1 MSEPKKGNDLFKQG
15 TKKGQSDS
23 EVNFIKGELFDAELE
38 NRINSNI
45 DIDENELDDL
55 DFELELES
63 NDDFDYDDNFE
74 LNDTLQPSKKKPSV
88 EVLRRASL
96 AKDED
101 RKREVALS
109 RETSKLARDLI
120 KEELPANQIRGIL
133 EVSLQDK
140 ELLMSNA
147 LSFGEKSKSIQE
159 KRELIQKLD
168 EITSTH
174 DVNVAN
180 ASFVLKW
187 LKNRS

>member
-1 MSEPKKGNDLFKQG
+1 MAEPKKGNDLFKQG

-23 EVNFIKGELFDAELE
+23 EVNFIKGELFDTELE

-45 DIDENELDDL
+45 DIDEDELDDL
-55 DFELELES
+55 DLELELES
-63 NDDFDYDDNFE
+63 NDDLDYEDNFE

-88 EVLRRASL
+88 EVLKRASF

-109 RETSKLARDLI
+109 RETSKLTRDLI
-120 KEELPANQIRGIL
+120 KEELPVSQLKGIL
-133 EVSLQDK
+133 EVSRQDK
-140 ELLMSNA
+140 ELLMGNA
-147 LSFGEKSKSIQE
+147 LPFGDKSKSLQE

>member
-23 EVNFIKGELFDAELE
+23 EVNFVKGELFDTELE
-38 NRINSNI
+38 DRINSNI
-45 DIDENELDDL
+45 DIDEDELDDL

-63 NDDFDYDDNFE
+63 NEDLDYEDNFE
-74 LNDTLQPSKKKPSV
+74 LNDTLQPNKKKPSV

-109 RETSKLARDLI
+109 RETSKLTRDLI
-120 KEELPANQIRGIL
+120 KEALPANQIRGIL

-168 EITSTH
+168 EISSTH

>member
-23 EVNFIKGELFDAELE
+23 EVNFVKGELFDTELE

-45 DIDENELDDL
+45 DIDEDELDDL

-63 NDDFDYDDNFE
+63 NDDLDYEDNFE
-74 LNDTLQPSKKKPSV
+74 LNDTLQPNKKKPSV

-109 RETSKLARDLI
+109 RETSKLTRDLI

-140 ELLMSNA
+140 ELLMGNA

-168 EITSTH
+168 EISSTH